1 MKDEI
6 KNQSIYK
13 AFCVLE
19 CFSADR
25 PEMTVQEL
33 SQMTGLYK
41 SNVFNILSTLK
52 ALGYVLQN
60 TNNKKYYLSSKFASL
75 ASIPDSNNN
84 LWKLIP
90 ETLQNIAVKT
100 GEVAFFAVRRD
111 DEISYLNAAYPDGRE
126 PGNAL
131 NMTGMSAPI
140 YCTALGKAIL
150 ANQSN
155 EEIEQ
160 YLSRVELV
168 PITPSTICNPDD
180 FRREMT
186 QVREQGY
193 AIDNMEK
200 SHGMICIAVPV
211 FSVDQSVLGA
221 ISVSG
226 PSLRFTVSSIPRM
239 LDTIRKNVRELE
251 TKC

>member
-6 KNQSIYK
+6 KNQSVYK

-25 PEMTVQEL
+25 QEMTVQEL

-52 ALGYVLQN
+52 SLGYVLQN
-60 TNNKKYYLSSKFASL
+60 TSNKKYYLSSKFARL

-90 ETLQNIAVKT
+90 ETLQTISLQT
-100 GEVAFFAVRRD
+100 GEVSFFAVRRN
-111 DEISYLNAAYPDGRE
+111 DEISYLNAAYPNGRE
-126 PGNAL
+126 PSNAL
-131 NMTGMSAPI
+131 NMTGMSAPM

-150 ANQSN
+150 ANVSQD
-155 EEIEQ
+155 EVEQ
-160 YLSRVELV
+160 YLNRVTFEVRTPTTIHTQDSLREEL
-168 PITPSTICNPDD
+168 
-180 FRREMT
+180 R

-193 AIDNMEK
+193 AIDNMENA
-200 SHGMICIAVPV
+200 HGIICIAVPV
-211 FSVDQSVLGA
+211 FSVTREILGA

-226 PSLRFTVSSIPRM
+226 PSLRFSVSTIPRI
-239 LDTIRKNVRELE
+239 LDIVRKNVWDLE
-251 TKC
+251 SRC